1 MKWVTFWLL
10 VWCFLLLVCAA
21 IFGSG
26 CATVNMHKAEATA
39 MQAKAVAKAV
49 CDFDAT
55 SETCDYMVRSLQRF
69 YALAKV
75 VAREGDQNALQAL
88 EELGA
93 EIVDFGRYLL
103 NKVI

>member
-1 MKWVTFWLL
+1 MKWITFWLL
-10 VWCFLLLVCAA
+10 VWCFLLLVSAA

-55 SETCDYMVRSLQRF
+55 SETCEYMVRSLQRF

-75 VAREGDQNALQAL
+75 VEREGDKDALQAL
-88 EELGA
+88 EEFGE
-93 EIVDFGRYLL
+93 EILDFGRYLL
-103 NKVI
+103 RQVT